1 MKANSNVHT
10 VKVKSKTEVGHV
22 NTKFLRVRLT
32 VHVVALNVD
41 VLVCSLLES
50 SLMKLC

>member
-22 NTKFLRVRLT
+22 NTKFDL
-32 VHVVALNVD
+32 HVVALNVD